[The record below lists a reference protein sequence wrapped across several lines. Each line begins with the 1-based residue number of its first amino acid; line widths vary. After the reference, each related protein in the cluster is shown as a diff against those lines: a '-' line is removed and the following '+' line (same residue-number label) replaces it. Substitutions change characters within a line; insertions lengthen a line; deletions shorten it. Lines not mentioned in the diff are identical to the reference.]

1 MFDAVE
7 SHSQA
12 RADLAAD
19 GWRCGGADRP
29 AQQQL
34 TNTQVMQ
41 LVAELPLTS
50 GNTLNRAMQLVA
62 AGSVVQLLDHIGQVT
77 GGSRGNNDVQRT
89 APGVKRCDGQSLRFG
104 SHCSPLKQQPL
115 RPLGQAQLQFHGHGR
130 SGPCRNH

>member
-41 LVAELPLTS
+41 LVAELSLTS

-62 AGSVVQLLDHIGQVT
+62 AGGVMQLLDHIGLVT

-89 APGVKRCDGQSLRFG
+89 TPGVKRFDGCLCVAHADASRRLIW
-104 SHCSPLKQQPL
+104 
-115 RPLGQAQLQFHGHGR
+115 R
-130 SGPCRNH
+130 SMRRYSRRQRSATVDHRKRSSK